1 MDQATAANVLA
12 GLIFFSFVYYVAL
25 IPLIKKKKGI
35 EEPKLVDRIKRD
47 VKLLV
52 EKIKATF
59 ALFKK

>member
-12 GLIFFSFVYYVAL
+12 GLMFFGFVYYVML
-25 IPLIKKKKGI
+25 IPMIKKRKGI
-35 EEPKLVDRIKRD
+35 EEPKLFDRIKRD

-59 ALFKK
+59 NLFKK